1 MQAHARDDARNI
13 SQGASLSRRA
23 LLRLR
28 VFLLAVLYVVPGL
41 VGHDPWKQDETYA
54 TSIVHH
60 IAQTGDWVVP
70 TSAGQPFIEK
80 PPLYYLVATATAK
93 VGIGAVTLAAAA
105 TLAWLGTV
113 AWIQRTRL
121 AGVFAW
127 ALGITLLWMLAATLL
142 LPWLNAAK
150 SYRSM
155 FDDMREHLPAQFDCV
170 ASIHLGESEAAMLEY
185 EGGIVAIPP

>member
-1 MQAHARDDARNI
+1 MHARARDDARNI
-13 SQGASLSRRA
+13 SQGSSLSRRA

-70 TSAGQPFIEK
+70 TSAGQPFVER

-93 VGIGAVTLAAAA
+93 VFSP
-105 TLAWLGTV
+105 W
-113 AWIQRTRL
+113 
-121 AGVFAW
+121 
-127 ALGITLLWMLAATLL
+127 LAATLL

-155 FDDMREHLPAQFDCV
+155 FDDMREQ
-170 ASIHLGESEAAMLEY
+170 
-185 EGGIVAIPP
+185 